1 VARKLGFRLDR
12 QKGSHAVYRREAD
25 GVRIVIPM
33 HPGRAIRPGTL
44 MGILDDLELTV
55 ERFRELL

>member
-1 VARKLGFRLDR
+1 
-12 QKGSHAVYRREAD
+12 
-25 GVRIVIPM
+25 M